1 MMPIPVRRKRFG
13 MEKVENLYRTARAQN
28 NSTNTSEQIRSRLRD
43 SVAPTRGCE
52 PCELAKAL
60 GSVRA
65 ARECHRRAIVAAAK
79 IVDWIFSYR
88 VRRRSGAARGAWTSA
103 GRSGR
108 VSRGLRPASEQSVQM
123 RLPLRSSRPAE
134 RPQPLPEMSH
144 FGAEFF
150 RMLRKS
156 GGRR

>member
-1 MMPIPVRRKRFG
+1 
-13 MEKVENLYRTARAQN
+13 MEKVEILYRTARAQN

-43 SVAPTRGCE
+43 SVAPTRCCE
-52 PCELAKAL
+52 PRELAKAL
-60 GSVRA
+60 GSGPA
-65 ARECHRRAIVAAAK
+65 AREYHRRAIMLAAK

-88 VRRRSGAARGAWTSA
+88 VRRRSDAARGPRASA
-103 GRSGR
+103 R
-108 VSRGLRPASEQSVQM
+108 RPAGSVGPLPTSEQSVQM

-156 GGRR
+156 GGRH